1 MTKTTKQV
9 EKSADVSASSLSPAS
24 TVTSAKPLAQQLSAG
39 GETGLSVDLNADLG
53 EGGASDQALLAL
65 ISSANI
71 ACGWHAGRAV
81 LMQQTVAWA
90 VQYGVAIG
98 AHPSFPDPD
107 NFGRTEMHLPAQEI
121 YSGMLYQIGALAA
134 IAEAQGARLVHVK
147 PHGALYNQ
155 AARDPKLADAI
166 VAAVRDFDPALAL
179 FGLANSALIAAATQ
193 AGLTAIE
200 EVFADRG
207 YNADGSLVKRGSAG
221 DIIEDEEKALAQT
234 ISMVRDSRVQAI
246 DGSWIPLTANTVCLH
261 GDGAHALAFAQ
272 LIRAYLAQ
280 EGITVSARHATAT
293 LSSTDRY
300 SLFPLLK

>member
-1 MTKTTKQV
+1 MTKRTKKA
-9 EKSADVSASSLSPAS
+9 EKLASASAATLSPAS
-24 TVTSAKPLAQQLSAG
+24 TVTFATPSGQPPSPAEKLNLI
-39 GETGLSVDLNADLG
+39 VDLNADLG

-81 LMQQTVAWA
+81 LMQQTVRWA
-90 VQYGVAIG
+90 IQYGVAIG

-155 AARDPKLADAI
+155 AARDPTLADAI

-179 FGLANSALIAAATQ
+179 FGLANSALIVAATR
-193 AGLTAIE
+193 AGLTAVE

-207 YNADGSLVKRGSAG
+207 YNADGSLVKRGTPG
-221 DIIEDEEKALAQT
+221 DMIEDEEKALAQT
-234 ISMVRDSRVQAI
+234 ISMVREGKVQAI
-246 DGSWIPLTANTVCLH
+246 DGSWVPLKADTVCLH
-261 GDGAHALAFAQ
+261 GDGTHALAFAQ
-272 LIRAYLAQ
+272 RIRSYLSQA
-280 EGITVSARHATAT
+280 GITVSARHATA
-293 LSSTDRY
+293 SSGPDRH
-300 SLFPLLK
+300 SLFPLLR

>member
-1 MTKTTKQV
+1 MKKTTKK
-9 EKSADVSASSLSPAS
+9 EENLADVPMSASLPAS
-24 TVTSAKPLAQQLSAG
+24 TETSATPLTHHSSQARDVA
-39 GETGLSVDLNADLG
+39 LSVDLNADLG

-90 VQYGVAIG
+90 IQNGVAIG

-107 NFGRTEMHLPAQEI
+107 NFGRTEMHLPVQEI

-155 AARDPKLADAI
+155 AARDPKLAAAI
-166 VAAVRDFDPALAL
+166 VAAVRDFDPSLAL
-179 FGLANSALIAAATQ
+179 FGLANSALISAAKQ
-193 AGLTAIE
+193 AGLMAVE

-207 YNADGSLVKRGSAG
+207 YNADGSLVKRGTPG
-221 DIIEDEEKALAQT
+221 DMIEDEEKALAQT
-234 ISMVRDSRVQAI
+234 ISMVRDGRVQAI
-246 DGSWIPLTANTVCLH
+246 NGCWVPLVANTVCLH

-272 LIRAYLAQ
+272 RIRAYLVQ
-280 EGITVSARHATAT
+280 EGITVTARRGPESA
-293 LSSTDRY
+293 SVTDDF